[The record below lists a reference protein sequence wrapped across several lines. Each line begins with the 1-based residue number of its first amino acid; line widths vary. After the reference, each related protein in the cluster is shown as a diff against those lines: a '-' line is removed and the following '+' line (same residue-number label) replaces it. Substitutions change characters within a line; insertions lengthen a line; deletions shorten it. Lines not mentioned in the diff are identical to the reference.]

1 LEKKYII
8 KDILLE
14 GGIGINVSLS
24 NNFFKKLGLKSCQL
38 PIPYNLIMVNVTTTK
53 LAYLIKNLKIHISG
67 IPYMVTFVITKNTVL
82 NASYFMLSNRPQG

>member
-24 NNFFKKLGLKSCQL
+24 NNFLKKLGLKSCQL